1 MNSILARGGAGAY
14 ARWLVLVAGGA
25 FAVFGAATVVHAQAR
40 ADAGAAAEAS
50 GSADEPAQQDEFAA
64 DEDAA
69 AEDEY
74 ELEIYDDPDED
85 EYLDEDED
93 PGTGDVDGTNA
104 DPGTGMDEGPVADA
118 DEEQRTMRRFLG
130 GAGTSIEDADGFL
143 RPPARLPTIG
153 RASGR
158 PAGDGVD
165 GSASLGE
172 AGGTTGMGEAHAGA
186 GSGSA
191 SGTATAS
198 GATAAKPTKPTGR
211 IFGGSV
217 AREGVPWQAQLY
229 APFPME
235 RWSEASRKGREPWEV
250 RHYCGGSLIAPEW
263 VLTAAHCLYDG
274 MAEKGFRIR
283 LGVRDISRD
292 EGVSYP
298 IDKIVF
304 HPGWNEKKSMYL
316 NDIALVRIATNK
328 PIRGAAIDPKRPPDY
343 SPISLHRGPAP
354 GDRQPVRATGW
365 GKTRDVELD
374 KGSSALLQVEM
385 NVLAEPRCAAL
396 PGYGP
401 SKIHSGVVCA
411 SAPGRQTCR
420 GDSGGPIVFRDGAPV
435 LVGVV
440 SWGKERCTGDDQPG
454 VYTRVGAYVP
464 WIDSVIRANA
474 R

>member
-1 MNSILARGGAGAY
+1 MNPILARWFTGAW
-14 ARWLVLVAGGA
+14 ARWLAIVAGGA
-25 FAVFGAATVVHAQAR
+25 FAVFGTSTIVHARAGADATGAA
-40 ADAGAAAEAS
+40 ADAGD
-50 GSADEPAQQDEFAA
+50 SADDPAQQEDLSA
-64 DEDAA
+64 DEDASA
-69 AEDEY
+69 DDEDEY
-74 ELEIYDDPDED
+74 DLEIYDDPDED
-85 EYLDEDED
+85 DYGDEDDELD
-93 PGTGDVDGTNA
+93 ADAAGTDVDA
-104 DPGTGMDEGPVADA
+104 SDAA

-130 GAGTSIEDADGFL
+130 GAGTSIEEPDGFL
-143 RPPARLPTIG
+143 RPSARLPVIG

-158 PAGDGVD
+158 PAGDG
-165 GSASLGE
+165 GAMGTGA
-172 AGGTTGMGEAHAGA
+172 AGGAAAGTAAAGTAGA
-186 GSGSA
+186 A
-191 SGTATAS
+191 
-198 GATAAKPTKPTGR
+198 AAKPVKPTGR

-229 APFPME
+229 APFPLE

-263 VLTAAHCLYDG
+263 VLTAAHCLYEG
-274 MAEKGFRIR
+274 MAEKGFTIR

-298 IDKIVF
+298 IEKIVF
-304 HPGWNEKKSMYL
+304 HPGWNEKKSMYV
-316 NDIALVRIATNK
+316 NDIALVRIATSK
-328 PIRGAAIDPKRPPDY
+328 PIRGAANDPARPPAY

-354 GDRQPVRATGW
+354 GDRQPVLATGW
-365 GKTRDVELD
+365 GKTRDVQLD

-385 NVLAEPRCAAL
+385 NVLAEPKCAAL
-396 PGYGP
+396 QGYGP
-401 SKIHSGVVCA
+401 TKIHSGVVCA

-420 GDSGGPIVFRDGAPV
+420 GDSGGPIVYRDGAPV